1 VQVEREVV
9 GQQQMLVFS
18 ARLQISISTSKIIL
32 TYFIHFS
39 LEKKKKAVVFSRNS
53 LDFIKCLKP
62 EKRLDTL
69 CLHENY
75 FILIDL
81 VENVSVPHESSP
93 KK

>member
-1 VQVEREVV
+1 MERDAV
-9 GQQQMLVFS
+9 GQQRMLVLS

-39 LEKKKKAVVFSRNS
+39 LKKKAVVFSRNS
-53 LDFIKCLKP
+53 LDFIKCLKL
-62 EKRLDTL
+62 EKGLDML
-69 CLHENY
+69 CLHNY

-81 VENVSVPHESSP
+81 VENVSVLHESYP